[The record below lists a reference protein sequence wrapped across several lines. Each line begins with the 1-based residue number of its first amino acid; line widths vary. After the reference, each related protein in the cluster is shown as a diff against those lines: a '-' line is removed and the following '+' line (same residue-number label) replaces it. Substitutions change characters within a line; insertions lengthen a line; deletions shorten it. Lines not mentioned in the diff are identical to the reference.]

1 MLIKLV
7 FFFIFFASSPNIKP
21 KSRKNDFS
29 CVFASWKFAGFSAG
43 VDLIIGGGD
52 YTTSDTVFFITRSEG
67 NFMDLIFGLALD
79 SGGFAPASMMQ
90 MDENEQRQSVAGEC
104 ENIMLSCS
112 RMHSF

>member
-1 MLIKLV
+1 MRV
-7 FFFIFFASSPNIKP
+7 
-21 KSRKNDFS
+21 
-29 CVFASWKFAGFSAG
+29 CVFLFALVHENRKQVQGQKQTLLLWFIVPTHS
-43 VDLIIGGGD
+43 

-104 ENIMLSCS
+104 ENIILSCS